1 MVSATTLRLAL
12 AGAFRCRRRG
22 GASARQNAALAH
34 CEARSFHLPT
44 PGFRFPS
51 PSDLDRLRDLVKDRN
66 APQKHVWQQIVLLS
80 AEGLGT
86 NAIMRETGKSKT
98 GNLYRDSD
106 VRRDPLAQQTFTDL
120 DSLDSTIHHAASGLS
135 SARKRDPWD
144 RQRISA

>member
-1 MVSATTLRLAL
+1 MRTGVSFSVTLSE
-12 AGAFRCRRRG
+12 RRRL
-22 GASARQNAALAH
+22 QALVH
-34 CEARSFHLPT
+34 
-44 PGFRFPS
+44 
-51 PSDLDRLRDLVKDRN
+51 DRN
-66 APQKHVWQQIVLLS
+66 APQKQVWRARIVLLS
-80 AEGLGT
+80 VKGLGT